1 MSVLLMIAV
10 GVGVQWYLMVVLI
23 YISQMNDFEHF
34 FHVPVSLSHVLL
46 DKLSI
51 HVFCL
56 LFVFLFLSCK
66 TSLYILVTGSLD
78 IYNLQMFSPN
88 L

>member
-1 MSVLLMIAV
+1 
-10 GVGVQWYLMVVLI
+10 MVVLI
-23 YISQMNDFEHF
+23 CISQMNNDFEHF
-34 FHVPVSLSHVLL
+34 FHVPVSHLHVLL
-46 DKLSI
+46 GKLSI
-51 HVFCL
+51 RVFFYL

-66 TSLYILVTGSLD
+66 TSLYIPVTVSSE